1 MNESIID
8 FFLLV
13 CQKLDQLTISYML
26 TGSAA
31 MNYYAVSRTTQ
42 DLDIVLEIQEN
53 QVESFLEAFPEHYY
67 HQPSIITEIKR
78 RGMFNLIDFKTGYK
92 IDFILRQNSQ
102 YATVAFGR
110 RQQNDGFGFP
120 VYVITIEDLI
130 LAKLQWIQTL
140 FSERQLSDI
149 QMLLQEEN
157 IDINYIRYWL
167 NELTINTY
175 QLKI

>member
-1 MNESIID
+1 
-8 FFLLV
+8 
-13 CQKLDQLTISYML
+13 
-26 TGSAA
+26 
-31 MNYYAVSRTTQ
+31 
-42 DLDIVLEIQEN
+42 
-53 QVESFLEAFPEHYY
+53 
-67 HQPSIITEIKR
+67 
-78 RGMFNLIDFKTGYK
+78 MFNLIDFKTAYK

>member
-1 MNESIID
+1 
-8 FFLLV
+8 
-13 CQKLDQLTISYML
+13 ML
-26 TGSAA
+26 H
-31 MNYYAVSRTTQ
+31 TT
-42 DLDIVLEIQEN
+42 
-53 QVESFLEAFPEHYY
+53 
-67 HQPSIITEIKR
+67 
-78 RGMFNLIDFKTGYK
+78 NL
-92 IDFILRQNSQ
+92 NAP

-110 RQQNDGFGFP
+110 RQQNDSFGFP

-130 LAKLQWIQTL
+130 LAKLRWIQTL

-149 QMLLQEEN
+149 QLLLQEET